1 MPRKFADLDPQ
12 QPGLPRHHP
21 SHHDSVPQT
30 WIAPRTAPAHPEMH
44 TMHAHA
50 VENLPLVTL
59 AAGPALGAPPH
70 WAPCD
75 PDPWPA

>member
-1 MPRKFADLDPQ
+1 
-12 QPGLPRHHP
+12 
-21 SHHDSVPQT
+21 
-30 WIAPRTAPAHPEMH
+30 
-44 TMHAHA
+44 MHAHA